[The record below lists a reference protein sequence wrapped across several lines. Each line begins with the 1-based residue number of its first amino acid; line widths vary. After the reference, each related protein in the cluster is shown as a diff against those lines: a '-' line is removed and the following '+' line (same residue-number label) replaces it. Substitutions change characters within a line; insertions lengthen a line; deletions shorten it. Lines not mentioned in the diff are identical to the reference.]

1 MRHVLASPAIRHL
14 ARPGQWLRVLAIV
27 VALGAIAYG
36 DQITVFWDDFQTQP
50 VGADPAAPPIGEAW
64 RINEIAANGID
75 VGNPLGLPA
84 ENVLNF
90 GPYRNSATAAIPAL
104 GQQAMAAAGNATV
117 RFDYFGHANNG
128 YSQYFDIGGYNPL
141 GEPAF
146 FLRFMPQVNV
156 GVGSRHNVMYRDP
169 AVVGLVDTGL
179 DISSG
184 TSQPVSITADFAAGS
199 YQLGIAGNTVTLPM
213 FACGEA
219 IVDVQF
225 SNYAAAIGSGPAKV
239 SGYLDNVA
247 ISVTTPDQQSD
258 AKPAVPEL
266 ASVWLLVT
274 GAATLLG
281 IWLLRR

>member
-1 MRHVLASPAIRHL
+1 MRNVLASSTIRHL

-36 DQITVFWDDFQTQP
+36 DQITVFWDDFQTQE
-50 VGADPAAPPIGEAW
+50 VGTDPAAPPIGEAW
-64 RINEIAANGID
+64 RIDEIAANGID
-75 VGNPLGLPA
+75 IGNPLELPA

-90 GPYRNSATAAIPAL
+90 GQYRNTATAAIPAL

-117 RFDYFGHANNG
+117 RFDYFGHSNNG
-128 YSQYFDIGGYNPL
+128 YSQYFDVGGYNPL

-156 GVGSRHNVMYRDP
+156 GQGSRHDVMYRDP

-247 ISVTTPDQQSD
+247 ISVTTPDQQSG

-266 ASVWLLVT
+266 ASIWLLVT

-281 IWLLRR
+281 IWLLRK